1 MKLKSAYLI
10 LAALCFNLDLIAQT
24 ISPNLSEKKN
34 WGLIN
39 RSAKTIDE
47 NGKAGV
53 FLTASP
59 GDGALV
65 LKDLQ
70 FSSGIIEADIKG
82 EDLMGQSFVGIA
94 FHVQPD
100 SSYDAVYF
108 RPFNFFNKDTLRRS
122 RAVQYI
128 AIPNYPW
135 ETLREKWPG
144 KYESKVTAVKKP
156 DEWFHVKLEVDDRTI
171 KAFVN
176 NEVKPCL
183 VVEKLS
189 STKSGQIALW
199 VGNNSSGSFANLK
212 ITSK

>member
-1 MKLKSAYLI
+1 MKKRTLWLI
-10 LAALCFNLDLIAQT
+10 FAKLCFSLDLIAQT
-24 ISPNLSEKKN
+24 ILPDLSIKDD
-34 WGLIN
+34 WQVIN
-39 RSAKTIDE
+39 RYAEAINES
-47 NGKAGV
+47 GKKGV
-53 FLTASP
+53 FLNGQP
-59 GDGALV
+59 GDGALI
-65 LKDLQ
+65 LKDYE
-70 FSSGIIEADIKG
+70 FSSGVIEADIKG
-82 EDLMGQSFVGIA
+82 KDAMGQSFVGIA
-94 FHVQPD
+94 FHIQPD

-108 RPFNFFNKDTLRRS
+108 RPFNFFNTDTLRRS

-128 AIPNYPW
+128 SIPNYPW

-144 KYESKVTAVKKP
+144 KYESKVTAVKNP
-156 DEWFHVKLEVDDRTI
+156 NEWFHVKLEVDDRTI